1 MAVAVSTKGV
11 KNLVKEIND
20 AYGKHIVTAESDRHG
35 FTILVGENPAKPI
48 YAINEV
54 VYYLEGVKHG
64 IELMKEGLQLL
75 IGQCNGCP

>member
-1 MAVAVSTKGV
+1 MAVAVSTKGI

-20 AYGKHIVTAESDRHG
+20 AYGKHIVTAKSDRHG
-35 FTILVGENPAKPI
+35 FTVLVGENPAKSI

-64 IELMKEGLQLL
+64 IELMKEGL
-75 IGQCNGCP
+75 

>member
-20 AYGKHIVTAESDRHG
+20 AYGKNIVTAESDRHG
-35 FTILVGENPAKPI
+35 FTVLVGENPARPI

-54 VYYLEGVKHG
+54 VYYLEGLKHG
-64 IELMKEGLQLL
+64 IELMKEGL
-75 IGQCNGCP
+75 